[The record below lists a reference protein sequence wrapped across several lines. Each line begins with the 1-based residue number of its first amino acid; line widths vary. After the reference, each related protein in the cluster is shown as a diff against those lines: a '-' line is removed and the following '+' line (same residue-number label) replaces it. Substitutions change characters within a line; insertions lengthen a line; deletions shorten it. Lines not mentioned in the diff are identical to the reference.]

1 MLPHPSVN
9 DRNAWM
15 LAALALAPTQAR
27 AQLRP
32 LDPAEWRAFVEAP
45 EVWVEAGGGAFRG
58 QRASLAGTEGSLVEA
73 GNFRAVWRTGRVV
86 LEAGGTVQ
94 RFFEDEERFAEADPA
109 VTEAGPGRQDS
120 GDYRVSTLLRL
131 TPERARVLA
140 ILRFGTRIPTTDN
153 RVGLDRD
160 ATDFFALVGA
170 RATRGGASLAAE
182 TGVTI
187 NTTRRPDFE
196 QDDLI
201 LYIVRAEYDRLPVV
215 PSLTITGQQVGTGH
229 REIRGNE
236 SLGEARL
243 GVRFGRRRWIRVEGV
258 AGLTRF
264 SPEAGVLVSAGIA
277 P

>member
-1 MLPHPSVN
+1 MKFRSAFLF
-9 DRNAWM
+9 AM
-15 LAALALAPTQAR
+15 LALAMPGEAS

-32 LDPAEWRAFVEAP
+32 LDPAEWRAFGEGP
-45 EVWVEAGGGAFRG
+45 QVWVEAGGGAFSG

-86 LEAGGTVQ
+86 LEAAGTVR
-94 RFFEDEERFAEADPA
+94 RFFEDEERFAAADPA

-131 TPERARVLA
+131 TPESSGVLA
-140 ILRFGTRIPTTDN
+140 VLRFGTRIPTTDN

-170 RATRGGASLAAE
+170 RMERGGASLAVE

-215 PSLTITGQQVGTGH
+215 PSLTITGQQVGSGH

-236 SLGEARL
+236 SLGEARV
-243 GVRFGRRRWIRVEGV
+243 GVRFGRRRWVRVEGV

-264 SPEAGVLVSAGIA
+264 SPEAGVLLSAGIA
-277 P
+277 R

>member
-1 MLPHPSVN
+1 M
-9 DRNAWM
+9 
-15 LAALALAPTQAR
+15 
-27 AQLRP
+27 
-32 LDPAEWRAFVEAP
+32 
-45 EVWVEAGGGAFRG
+45 
-58 QRASLAGTEGSLVEA
+58 
-73 GNFRAVWRTGRVV
+73 
-86 LEAGGTVQ
+86 
-94 RFFEDEERFAEADPA
+94 
-109 VTEAGPGRQDS
+109 
-120 GDYRVSTLLRL
+120 
-131 TPERARVLA
+131 LA
-140 ILRFGTRIPTTDN
+140 ILLFGTRIPTTDN

-160 ATDFFALVGA
+160 APDFFALVGA
-170 RATRGGASLAAE
+170 RVERGGASLAAE

-215 PSLTITGQQVGTGH
+215 PSITVTGQQVGSSH

-243 GVRFGRRRWIRVEGV
+243 GARLGRRRWIRVEGI

-264 SPEAGVLVSAGIA
+264 SPDAGVLLSAGIA

>member
-1 MLPHPSVN
+1 MSLRAASIF
-9 DRNAWM
+9 
-15 LAALALAPTQAR
+15 AALTCALPAH

-32 LDPAEWRAFVEAP
+32 LDPAEWRAFTEAP
-45 EVWVEAGGGAFRG
+45 AVLVEVGAGFFDG

-86 LEAGGTVQ
+86 LEASGTV
-94 RFFEDEERFAEADPA
+94 RRVFEDEERFAEADPE
-109 VTEAGPGRQDS
+109 VTEAGPDRGDS
-120 GDYRVSTLLRL
+120 GDYRVSTLVRL
-131 TPERARVLA
+131 TPDRSRALA

-160 ATDFFALVGA
+160 ATDFFALVGGRVA
-170 RATRGGASLAAE
+170 RGGASLAAE
-182 TGVTI
+182 AGVSI

-196 QDDLI
+196 QDDLL
-201 LYIVRAEYDRLPVV
+201 LYIVRAEYDRLPFV
-215 PSLTITGQQVGTGH
+215 PSLTVTGQQVGSAH

-243 GVRFGRRRWIRVEGV
+243 GVRLGRRRWVRVEGV
-258 AGLTRF
+258 AGLTGF
-264 SPEAGVLVSAGIA
+264 SPDTGILVAAGIS